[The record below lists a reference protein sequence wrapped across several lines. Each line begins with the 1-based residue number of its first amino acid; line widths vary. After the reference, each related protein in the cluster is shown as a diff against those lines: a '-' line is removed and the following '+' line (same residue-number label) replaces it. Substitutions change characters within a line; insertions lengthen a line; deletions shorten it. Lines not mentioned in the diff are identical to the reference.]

1 MIRSESTPSVRLFYY
16 TEVSVINKDELL
28 INEQIRVKEL
38 RLIDETGTAVGIMS
52 AKDAQKL
59 AFERNYDLVMI
70 APGATPPVC
79 KLMDYKK
86 YVFDMAKK
94 EREARKNQK
103 VVDIKEV
110 RLTLGIGDH
119 DFNVKVKNAVKFLQS
134 GDKVKVTVRFGGR
147 EMNHTQNGEV
157 LIDRMAEALSEYGT
171 LDKRPKLEGKR
182 MTVIINPK

>member
-1 MIRSESTPSVRLFYY
+1 M
-16 TEVSVINKDELL
+16 L

-70 APGATPPVC
+70 APSATPPVC

-119 DFNVKVKNAVKFLQS
+119 DFNVKVKNAIKFLQS

-157 LIDRMAEALSEYGT
+157 LIDRMAEALSEYGA

>member
-1 MIRSESTPSVRLFYY
+1 MRSESTPSVRLFYY

-157 LIDRMAEALSEYGT
+157 LIVGGERVQVRSSVG
-171 LDKRPKLEGKR
+171 
-182 MTVIINPK
+182 

>member
-1 MIRSESTPSVRLFYY
+1 M
-16 TEVSVINKDELL
+16 SVINKDELL
-28 INEQIRVKEL
+28 INEQIREKEL

-59 AFERNYDLVMI
+59 AFERNFDLVMI

-119 DFNVKVKNAVKFLQS
+119 DFNVKLKSAIKFLQS

-147 EMNHTQNGEV
+147 EMNHTEGGEV
-157 LIDRMAEALSEYGT
+157 LIDRLAAALSDYGT

>member
-1 MIRSESTPSVRLFYY
+1 M
-16 TEVSVINKDELL
+16 SVINKDELL

-147 EMNHTQNGEV
+147 EMNHTESGEV
-157 LIDRMAEALSEYGT
+157 LIDRVAEALADYGT

>member
-1 MIRSESTPSVRLFYY
+1 M
-16 TEVSVINKDELL
+16 SVINKDELL
-28 INEQIRVKEL
+28 VNEQIREKEL

-52 AKDAQKL
+52 ARDAQKL
-59 AFERNYDLVMI
+59 AFERNLDLVMI
-70 APGATPPVC
+70 APGAQPPVC

-119 DFNVKVKNAVKFLQS
+119 DFNVKLKSAIKFLQG
-134 GDKVKVTVRFGGR
+134 GDKVKVTVKFGGR
-147 EMNHTQNGEV
+147 EMNHTNEGEI
-157 LIDRMAEALSEYGT
+157 LIDRLAEALSEYGT

-182 MTVIINPK
+182 MSVLINPK